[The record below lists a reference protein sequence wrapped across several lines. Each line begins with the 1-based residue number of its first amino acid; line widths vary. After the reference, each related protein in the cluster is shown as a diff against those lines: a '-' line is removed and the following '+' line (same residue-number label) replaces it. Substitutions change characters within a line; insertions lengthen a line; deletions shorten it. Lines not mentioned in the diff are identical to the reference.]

1 VSRVIVI
8 GAGVG
13 GLAAAA
19 LLAGSGHDVV
29 VLERDR
35 HPGGKMREDEVA
47 GRRIDAGPT
56 VLTMRHVFDALFA
69 DLGEALDDHVV
80 LRPATTIARHA
91 WSGSEQLDLFAD
103 IERSHAAIAAFA
115 GPREADGYLR
125 FCRDA
130 RRTFE
135 TLDAPFIRGARPS
148 LGSLVAS
155 AGLGGL
161 RDLWRIKPFQTLWRA
176 LGGYF
181 RDARLRQ
188 LFGRYA
194 TYCGSSPFAAPAT
207 LMLVAHVEQAG
218 VWLVDGGMHRLA
230 VALEQLAKARGA
242 AFRYGAEVGE
252 ITVDGRTTGVRLRSG
267 ERIAADAVVANVD
280 CAALATGRLGAA
292 ARAAASATPRAARSL
307 SAVTVAMV
315 AGTEG
320 FPLDRHNVFFSG
332 DYPGEFRDIAAGKL
346 PADPTVYVC
355 AQDRGAGETGAAEAE
370 RLLCLVNA
378 PANGDDGPLEPTE
391 IRRCE
396 ERMLHRLALCGLRL
410 RPRAASTT
418 TPADFARR
426 FPGTGGAL
434 YGPATHGWAASF
446 RRPGARTA
454 IPGLYLTGGSVHPG
468 PGLPMVALSGRMAAA
483 SLTAD
488 LASTR
493 GSHRAATPG
502 GMSTRSA
509 MTARKG

>member
-8 GAGVG
+8 GGGIG
-13 GLAAAA
+13 GLVAAS
-19 LLAGSGHDVV
+19 LLAGSGHDVL
-29 VLERDR
+29 VLERER

-69 DLGEALDDHVV
+69 DLGEALDDHVL

-91 WSGSEQLDLFAD
+91 WSDSERLDLFAD
-103 IERSHAAIAAFA
+103 IGRSHAAIAAFA
-115 GPREADGYLR
+115 GQREADGYLR

-135 TLDAPFIRGARPS
+135 TLDAAFIRSARPNV
-148 LGSLVAS
+148 GSLVAAS
-155 AGLGGL
+155 GLGGL

-181 RDARLRQ
+181 KDPRLRQ

-207 LMLVAHVEQAG
+207 LMLIAHVEQSG

-230 VALEQLAKARGA
+230 VALERLAKARGA
-242 AFRYGAEVGE
+242 AFRYDTEVGE
-252 ITVDGRTTGVRLRSG
+252 ITVDRRTTGVRLCSG

-280 CAALATGRLGAA
+280 CSALATGRLGEGV
-292 ARAAASATPRAARSL
+292 RAAAPVTQRAARSL
-307 SAVTVAMV
+307 SALTVAMV

-320 FPLDRHNVFFSG
+320 FSLDRHNVFFSG

-355 AQDRGAGETGAAEAE
+355 AQDRGGGEAAVPDSE
-370 RLLCLVNA
+370 RIFCLANA

-391 IRRCE
+391 IARCE

-410 RPRAASTT
+410 RPLAASTT

-434 YGPATHGWAASF
+434 YGPASHGWAASF

-454 IPGLYLTGGSVHPG
+454 IAGLYITGGSVHPG

-483 SLTAD
+483 SLIAD

-493 GSHRAATPG
+493 GSHRAAMPG

-509 MTARKG
+509 TTARKA